1 MCLFCQFK
9 RQRCKPWICA
19 VALIPLWRLYSES
32 AGWAGS
38 TACQLSRTRFLT
50 AFCCICTCAFFA
62 NLRDNDANHEF
73 AQWLWCHCDE
83 IVQPWCGYGYIH
95 RIVQSWGWEVPSLAS
110 KQKIC
115 WAWWN
120 VCQER
125 PVFAWEWQGSA
136 LQQMWWP
143 LASLAWLAQQMTQ
156 VRSVQCTCGVKEA
169 GRSPCSNE
177 MVTSGW

>member
-1 MCLFCQFK
+1 MCHFCESK
-9 RQRCKPWICA
+9 RWWCKPWICA

-38 TACQLSRTRFLT
+38 TACQLSRMRFLT

-62 NLRDNDANHEF
+62 NLRGNDANHEF
-73 AQWLWCHCDE
+73 AQWLWRHGDE
-83 IVQPWCGYGYIH
+83 IVQPWCGFGDAAMHYTTPWYALYRYGCIH

-120 VCQER
+120 VCQES
-125 PVFAWEWQGSA
+125 PVFASEWQGSA
-136 LQQMWWP
+136 LQQMWNTHFCQLENNWKQPKCEIDDQWP
-143 LASLAWLAQQMTQ
+143 
-156 VRSVQCTCGVKEA
+156 G
-169 GRSPCSNE
+169 
-177 MVTSGW
+177 